1 MLEFPYIY
9 IYFFLYIC
17 IFFYIYIIALAGSSV
32 GHSGAAQW
40 TGESVWTHM
49 DTHLPQI
56 PAPLIIQLRSLL
68 ERTHEADTQLSFY
81 RNHEAKSLQKGL
93 CRSMSHP
100 HLEWKYSWTSPEGW
114 GIQQQL
120 AKAFKLLNTAF
131 LGKSALS
138 KLANSKKPKK
148 KIKFFFQAM
157 VLVFPFFQFRL
168 IIITQLLSS
177 SSNYF
182 TKNH

>member
-1 MLEFPYIY
+1 MYIY
-9 IYFFLYIC
+9 IFV
-17 IFFYIYIIALAGSSV
+17 YIYIIALAGSSV

-40 TGESVWTHM
+40 TGERVWTHM

-56 PAPLIIQLRSLL
+56 PAPLIIQVRRLL
-68 ERTHEADTQLSFY
+68 GHIHEADTRLSFY

-93 CRSMSHP
+93 CTSMSHP

-148 KIKFFFQAM
+148 NQGFFQAM